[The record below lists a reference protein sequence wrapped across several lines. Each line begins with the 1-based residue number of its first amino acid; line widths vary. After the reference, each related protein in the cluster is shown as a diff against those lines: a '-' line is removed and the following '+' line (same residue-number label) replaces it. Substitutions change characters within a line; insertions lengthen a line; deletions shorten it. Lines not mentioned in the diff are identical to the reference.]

1 MNVAK
6 LVFALGVLALAPVGQ
21 AVAQQELGPL
31 AQVAEQQLLKGW
43 QGGAQDGWYVLVNQN
58 EAGSEQT
65 FMINAG
71 PPPSQGRT
79 TAVNVSLSSTNPEA
93 AIGILTRNGKSGD
106 LCLMEITADAT
117 ANLFCL
123 IDGKKEAIASVA
135 KSAKM
140 DGSDI
145 IEMFEIP
152 GAARFLINGTQIGD
166 AHFPSAL
173 GDEVGIMAYERGT
186 FGLADFTIVDE
197 KPEPASGS
205 GLPPKGGA
213 SGGTGGTTPAP
224 LPPKGG
230 GSGTT
235 SSAPAPTSGG
245 SDDTRTKM
253 SAIMGPLTDAIM
265 DAPDKDGWQLAF
277 EGNWFV
283 LVNNEKA
290 SGERYITAPVSPL
303 NLGERIT
310 SLSVGILPNQGKTP
324 AEVAKSAL
332 GLLLENY
339 DTSTSCVGEITGAGD
354 GVAMCFNADGKAEE
368 IGRLPG
374 AALGGG
380 KDVIELI
387 ERPGSAE
394 FRLNGK
400 SLGRIDNHL
409 ALGGEIGFLAYERGE
424 FYLGDFAISSSAGS
438 ASGKA
443 PGGGVASSGTSGGTT
458 GPLPKFG
465 NDDTRLIGVY
475 LGLTNGIFMHEFGHA
490 LIGELQ
496 VPSTGP
502 EEDAVDIF
510 SALRVVEPT
519 MYPSGDASIDAI
531 GREVAIYSALPWYYG
546 GLISEKRGTSTPWQ
560 DEHTGDLKR
569 FRNVFCVIYG
579 GNPSL
584 YAPIAKDV
592 GMEERTLGR
601 CEEEFT
607 RQNRAWRTILAP
619 HTRVGAWQPQGL
631 LPADAPGAKIEV
643 VFEPSK
649 TRVGEFIVA
658 AFSDGLRG
666 FADDLASTYALPRDL
681 KVIYKD
687 CGELNAWYSPR
698 EGTITM
704 CYDLIEELA
713 VMISDIEMG
722 TTNGEET
729 GTTSQSSSSSSS
741 NGSPASTQTASLGGT
756 SAAGSG
762 EFNGMNESVDLG
774 VPPTNV
780 LFPAPYRGATPTH
793 STRAEV
799 VNTAGLAQLIG
810 DGKTFIL
817 VDTSGRP
824 QTLPGAIS
832 VVDAGKDGSTSDSF
846 QSVVDNWLI
855 EETKNDKSIPVIFF
869 GTGLQDRSSYNASLR
884 AGALGWKA
892 LWYRGGA
899 EAWEANG
906 LPFAKQE

>member
-1 MNVAK
+1 MNVANV
-6 LVFALGVLALAPVGQ
+6 VFALGVLALAPVGQ
-21 AVAQQELGPL
+21 AVAQEELGPL
-31 AQVAEQQLLKGW
+31 ARVVDQQLLKGW
-43 QGGAQDGWYVLVNQN
+43 QGGSQDGWYVLLNKN
-58 EAGSEQT
+58 EAGAEQT
-65 FMINAG
+65 FLVDPG

-79 TAVNVSLSSTNPEA
+79 TTVNVSLSSTNPEA
-93 AIGILTRNGKSGD
+93 AIGILTRNQQTGD

-123 IDGKKEAIASVA
+123 VDGKKESIASVA
-135 KSAKM
+135 NSAKM

-152 GAARFLINGTQIGD
+152 GAARFLLNGTQIGD

-173 GDEVGIMAYERGT
+173 GSEVGIMAYERGT

-213 SGGTGGTTPAP
+213 SGGSATPSP

-230 GSGTT
+230 AGGTT
-235 SSAPAPTSGG
+235 AASPAPQSDG
-245 SDDTRTKM
+245 STDNRTKM
-253 SAIMGPLTDAIM
+253 SAIMGPLAEAIM
-265 DAPDKDGWQLAF
+265 AAPDKEGWQLAF

-283 LVNNEKA
+283 LVNEEKA
-290 SGERYITAPVSPL
+290 SGEVYITAPVNPL
-303 NLGERIT
+303 TSGERVT
-310 SLSVGILPNQGKTP
+310 TLSVGILPQQGKTT
-324 AEVAKSAL
+324 ADVAKSAL
-332 GLLLENY
+332 GVLLENY

-354 GVAMCFNADGKAEE
+354 GVAMCFNADGNAEE

-400 SLGRIDNHL
+400 SLARIENHL

-424 FYLGDFAISSSAGS
+424 FYLGDFSVSSSTGS
-438 ASGKA
+438 ANGKA
-443 PGGGVASSGTSGGTT
+443 PGGGVASAGTTGGTS

-465 NDDTRLIGVY
+465 NVDTRLIGVY

-546 GLISEKRGTSTPWQ
+546 GLISEKRGTTTPWQ

-619 HTRVGAWQPQGL
+619 HTRVGPWHPEGL
-631 LPADAPGAKIEV
+631 LSADAPGSNIEV

-649 TRVGEFIVA
+649 TRVGEFLVA
-658 AFSDGLRG
+658 AFSDGLKG
-666 FADDLASTYALPRDL
+666 FADDLAKTYALPRDL

-729 GTTSQSSSSSSS
+729 GNTSQSS
-741 NGSPASTQTASLGGT
+741 GSASAAPQTASLGGAT
-756 SAAGSG
+756 AASSG
-762 EFNGMNESVDLG
+762 EFNGMDESADLG

-780 LFPAPYRGATPTH
+780 LFPAPYRGATPREN
-793 STRAEV
+793 TRAKV
-799 VNTAGLAQLIG
+799 VTTADLAQLIG
-810 DGKTFIL
+810 DGKAFIL

-824 QTLPGAIS
+824 QTLPGAVS
-832 VVDAGKDGSTSDSF
+832 VVDAGKDGSLTDSF
-846 QSVVDNWLI
+846 QSVVDKWLQD
-855 EETKNDKSIPVIFF
+855 ETKNDKSMPVIFF
-869 GTGLQDRSSYNASLR
+869 GTGLQDRSSYNAALR
-884 AGALGWKA
+884 AGNLGWNV

-906 LPFAKQE
+906 LPFAKQQ

>member
-1 MNVAK
+1 MNVANV
-6 LVFALGVLALAPVGQ
+6 VFALGVLALAPVGQ
-21 AVAQQELGPL
+21 ALAQEELGPL
-31 AQVAEQQLLKGW
+31 ATVLDQQLLKGW
-43 QGGAQDGWYVLVNQN
+43 KGGSQDGWFVLLNET

-65 FMINAG
+65 LMVDPG
-71 PPPSQGRT
+71 PPPTQGRT
-79 TAVNVSLSSTNPEA
+79 TTVNVSLSSTNPEA
-93 AIGILTRNGKSGD
+93 AIGILTRNDTSGD
-106 LCLMEITADAT
+106 LCLMEITANAT

-123 IDGKKEAIASVA
+123 IDGKKESIASVA
-135 KSAKM
+135 NSAKM

-152 GAARFLINGTQIGD
+152 GAARFLVNGTQIGD

-173 GDEVGIMAYERGT
+173 GSEVGIMAYERGT
-186 FGLADFTIVDE
+186 FGLADFSIVDE

-213 SGGTGGTTPAP
+213 SGGGTATPAP

-230 GSGTT
+230 GTT
-235 SSAPAPTSGG
+235 ATSPAPQSGG
-245 SDDTRTKM
+245 SNDTRTKM
-253 SAIMGPLTDAIM
+253 AAIMGPLADAIM
-265 DAPDKDGWQLAF
+265 DAPDKEGWQLAF

-283 LVNNEKA
+283 LVNEEKA
-290 SGERYITAPVSPL
+290 SGELYITAPVNPL
-303 NLGERIT
+303 SSGERVT
-310 SLSVGILPNQGKTP
+310 TMSVGILPPQGKT
-324 AEVAKSAL
+324 AADVAKSAI
-332 GLLLENY
+332 GVLLENY
-339 DTSTSCVGEITGAGD
+339 TTSTSCVGEITGAGD
-354 GVAMCFNADGKAEE
+354 GVAMCFSADGKAQE
-368 IGRLPG
+368 IGRLNG
-374 AALGGG
+374 AALGDG

-400 SLGRIDNHL
+400 SLARIENHL

-424 FYLGDFAISSSAGS
+424 FYLGDFT
-438 ASGKA
+438 
-443 PGGGVASSGTSGGTT
+443 VSSGTSSTAPVASSTSGGPSSSGTA

-546 GLISEKRGTSTPWQ
+546 GLISEKRGTTTPWQ

-619 HTRVGAWQPQGL
+619 HTRVGAWHPEGL
-631 LPADAPGAKIEV
+631 LPVDAPGANIEV

-649 TRVGEFIVA
+649 SRVGEFLVA
-658 AFSDGLRG
+658 AFSDGLKG
-666 FADDLASTYALPRDL
+666 FAEDLSKTYALPRDL

-722 TTNGEET
+722 TTNGEDT
-729 GTTSQSSSSSSS
+729 GNTSQSSSAA
-741 NGSPASTQTASLGGT
+741 PASAQTASLGGGTT
-756 SAAGSG
+756 STNT
-762 EFNGMNESVDLG
+762 EFNGMDESVDLG

-780 LFPAPYRGATPTH
+780 LFPAPYRGPTPTL
-793 STRAEV
+793 STKAEV
-799 VNTAGLAQLIG
+799 VTTSGLAQLIG
-810 DGKTFIL
+810 DGKAFIL

-832 VVDAGKDGSTSDSF
+832 VVDAGKDGSLTDSF
-846 QSVVDNWLI
+846 QTMVNNWLT
-855 EETKNDKSIPVIFF
+855 EETKNDKSVPVVFF
-869 GTGLQDRSSYNASLR
+869 GTGLQDRSAYNASLR
-884 AGALGWKA
+884 AGNLGWKA